1 MHPTSVNLKRAAE
14 LAEEIESL
22 ENQLRELLNNGGED
36 GSLSEA
42 VTSKESAAAPSKQK
56 ATTVKKP
63 AARPA
68 PQRQSTPGVKGT
80 LAPAVVEVLKG
91 SKNPLTAKDIYES
104 LASKNFQFTF
114 PEPRKGLSMRL
125 YRMSGVQPL
134 GGGLFKAKG

>member
-36 GSLSEA
+36 GSSSA
-42 VTSKESAAAPSKQK
+42 VVTSKASTAASRQKAPSK
-56 ATTVKKP
+56 KP
-63 AARPA
+63 VARPA
-68 PQRQSTPGVKGT
+68 PERQSTPGVKGT

-91 SKNPLTAKDIYES
+91 SKNPLTAKDIYEA

-134 GGGLFKAKG
+134 GGGLFKARG